1 MNVVHDTIKVVDR
14 VSVIIPT
21 YNRQHSLLLAVNSVL
36 QQTYPVHEI
45 LVCDDGSDDHSK
57 QNILALKNP
66 KVKWLDCGKNGRPA
80 VPRNKGIT
88 TADGE
93 WIAFLDSDDVW
104 LPGKIE
110 IQIQYLKKSKLQAI
124 ACNAYRIV
132 AEKNK
137 GPYLVHNNNNITF
150 SDLLNSNLNIC
161 SSVLI
166 SKKLL
171 DNISLFPEEPEYKAI
186 EDYMLWLRISTQ
198 TDFAYIKEP
207 LLKYFDN
214 PNSSVRTYYKDIW
227 EVKKVVFTGFLQWIE
242 KNEIVLKPKDEKR
255 LALVYKE
262 IYSKRILLRKL
273 KQLLSRLKT
282 F

>member
-57 QNILALKNP
+57 HHILALKNP

-88 TADGE
+88 AADGE

-171 DNISLFPEEPEYKAI
+171 DDISLFPEEPEYKAI

-227 EVKKVVFTGFLQWIE
+227 EVKKVVFTGFLQWLE